1 MAYYAGKTGYLSFQ
15 NSAGAT
21 AVNLP
26 LEEWSLNLETEEV
39 EFTNFESFG
48 MKTILGGIRG
58 GTVSGSGM
66 YESTACAGVLTEF
79 STGTT
84 SGKVV
89 TLDLGFVR
97 TGTPALV
104 GITVKAVLTS
114 LTIGNNVKE
123 KVTFEFEGTLTN
135 MSSDTN
141 LIVDAQNQP
150 IAVV

>member
-1 MAYYAGKTGYLSFQ
+1 MAYYVGKTGYLSFV
-15 NSAGAT
+15 NSAGAA

-26 LEEWSLNLETEEV
+26 LEEWSINLETEEV

-58 GTVSGSGM
+58 GTVSGSGS
-66 YESTACAGVLTEF
+66 YESVACNPVLTEF

-89 TLDLGFVR
+89 QLDLGLVR

-104 GITVKAVLTS
+104 GIQVYAVLTS

-135 MSSDTN
+135 MSSSTN

-150 IAVV
+150 IAIV